1 MYYNGEFLWDNICVI
16 DSHNMNFDPLLGEN
30 CFIIGH
36 HIKKKYILEESVNKL
51 LMAGF
56 KFFNIFGEQAYL
68 WAETIHKKTNLNS
81 QIQVE
86 ASKVDRLRMSYNLAM
101 LATLKPKSINF
112 VISDDEYFTE
122 YLIEDLH
129 DIFCGEFQFTPHD
142 WGKFRDGFEF
152 NYHSK
157 DAIISVSKKDVL
169 IGFLGEERYFSTF
182 DEAIRYKLFDAKSFS
197 EIWCDISKNY

>member
-1 MYYNGEFLWDNICVI
+1 MYYNGEFLWDNICVM
-16 DSHNMNFDPLLGEN
+16 DSHNMNFDPPLGDN

-68 WAETIHKKTNLNS
+68 WAETIHMKTKLNR

-86 ASKVDRLRMSYNLAM
+86 ASEVDRLRMSYNLAM

-112 VISDDEYFTE
+112 VVSDDEYFTE

-142 WGKFRDGFEF
+142 WRKFRDGFEF
-152 NYHSK
+152 NYNGK
-157 DAIISVSKKDVL
+157 DAIISVSNDVL
-169 IGFLGEERYFSTF
+169 IGFLGEEKIFSTI
-182 DEAIRYKLFDAKSFS
+182 DEGIRYKLFDGKSFN
-197 EIWCDISKNY
+197 EIWRDISKNS